1 MMNVLERL
9 DAAQPWTQEET
20 MLLDSVKQLAAEK
33 IAPRA
38 AHYDKTA
45 EFPWDNVKEINNLGL
60 NQYWRYRK

>member
-1 MMNVLERL
+1 MNVLERL

-45 EFPWDNVKEINNLGL
+45 EFPWDNVKEINNLG
-60 NQYWRYRK
+60 